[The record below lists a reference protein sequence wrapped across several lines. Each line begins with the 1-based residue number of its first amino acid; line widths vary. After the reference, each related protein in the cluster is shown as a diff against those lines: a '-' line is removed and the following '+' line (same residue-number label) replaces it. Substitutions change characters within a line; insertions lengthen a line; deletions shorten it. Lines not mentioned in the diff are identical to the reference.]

1 MSAAT
6 PIIAAA
12 TATGRLVEHLGVIA
26 AVLLAGFGVLAAG
39 RGELERARALAIGL
53 ALAATPVL
61 LVAAIW
67 DSPQLH
73 PFRHRPLIGAL
84 AILGGLA
91 VVAGLA
97 IVVWRRPQAFPLLAV
112 AALPFRVP
120 ISSGGE
126 TSNLLIPLYVVVAA
140 GTVAYIAR
148 ILRHPGAGE
157 PEAEAG
163 LVEWSL
169 VGLIGLYA
177 IQTTYSHDFTKALEQ
192 IVFFYVPFALLFVLL
207 RRVRWSPRLLLGCL
221 GVLVGLALVFVLV
234 GFVEYSRRE
243 LLLNPKVISSNMVE
257 SYFRVNSLFFDPN
270 IYGRFLAIVM
280 LLVASAMLWCGRRRD
295 VLVAAGCLAVL
306 WGGLMTSISQSSIAA
321 LLIGLGVLAA
331 LRWDTR
337 RTLAVALTL
346 VVAGG
351 AFVLI
356 AGSQIRVDLSSSK
369 GADQATTGRYDLI
382 RGGVDLF
389 AQRPL
394 TGYGAGSFAVEYR
407 SHQGSS
413 TDIAVS
419 ASHTIPIT
427 IAAEQGIL
435 GLALYVVLLV
445 ACLRRLFGADVRGS
459 PARVA
464 IATAFVA
471 LVLHTMAYADF
482 LEDPITWTLLGIGAA
497 LAGAPGRGLQGRTA
511 AVAELGAGGGA
522 GRGAGPGAAEPQVA

>member
-1 MSAAT
+1 M
-6 PIIAAA
+6 IAAA
-12 TATGRLVEHLGVIA
+12 TAGGRLAEHVGVIA
-26 AVLLAGFGVLAAG
+26 AVLLCGYAMLAAG
-39 RGELERARALAIGL
+39 RSELARPRALAMGL

-73 PFRHRPLIGAL
+73 PFRERPLLGAL
-84 AILGGLA
+84 AIVGGLA
-91 VVAGLA
+91 VVGALA
-97 IVVWRRPQAFPLLAV
+97 VVVSRRPQAFPLLAV

-120 ISSGGE
+120 ISSGGD

-140 GTVAYIAR
+140 GTIAHIAR
-148 ILRHPGAGE
+148 VLRESGAEDRRE
-157 PEAEAG
+157 PPAG
-163 LVEWSL
+163 LLEWSL
-169 VGLIGLYA
+169 AGLIGLYA
-177 IQTTYSHDFTKALEQ
+177 IQTTYSHDFTKGLEQ

-207 RRVRWSPRLLLGCL
+207 RRVQWSPRLLLGCL

-243 LLLNPKVISSNMVE
+243 LLLNPKVISANMVE

-280 LLVASAMLWCGRRRD
+280 LLVTTAMLWCRRRGD

-321 LLIGLGVLAA
+321 LLIGLGVVAA

-337 RTLAVALTL
+337 RTVAVALAL
-346 VVAGG
+346 LVAGG
-351 AFVLI
+351 AFVLV
-356 AGSQIRVDLSSSK
+356 AGRQIRVDLSSSK

-382 RGGVDLF
+382 KGGVDLF
-389 AQRPL
+389 EQRPL

-407 SHQGSS
+407 SREGSS
-413 TDIAVS
+413 TDSAVS

-427 IAAEQGIL
+427 IAAEQGIV
-435 GLALYVVLLV
+435 GLALYVILLV
-445 ACLRRLFGADVRGS
+445 ACLRRLFGGGVRGS
-459 PARVA
+459 PARIA

-482 LEDPITWTLLGIGAA
+482 LEDPITWTLLGAGAA
-497 LAGAPGRGLQGRTA
+497 LAGAAMRGGSSRA
-511 AVAELGAGGGA
+511 AALGDPGAGGSPGP
-522 GRGAGPGAAEPQVA
+522 GAGPGAAEPQVA

>member
-1 MSAAT
+1 M
-6 PIIAAA
+6 IAAA
-12 TATGRLVEHLGVIA
+12 TATGRLAEHLGVIA
-26 AVLLAGFGVLAAG
+26 AVLLAGFAVLAAG
-39 RGELERARALAIGL
+39 RPELERGRALAIGL

-73 PFRHRPLIGAL
+73 PFRQRPVIGAL
-84 AILGGLA
+84 AIVGGLA
-91 VVAGLA
+91 MICALAVV
-97 IVVWRRPQAFPLLAV
+97 VSRRPQAFPLLAV

-120 ISSGGE
+120 ISSGGD

-140 GTVAYIAR
+140 GTVAHIASVR
-148 ILRHPGAGE
+148 RKRGAAAWE
-157 PEAEAG
+157 PASG
-163 LVEWSL
+163 LLEWSL

-207 RRVRWSPRLLLGCL
+207 RRVRWSPRLLLACL

-234 GFVEYSRRE
+234 GFVEYHRRE
-243 LLLNPKVISSNMVE
+243 LLLNPKVISANMVE

-280 LLVASAMLWCGRRRD
+280 LLVTTAMLWCGRRRD

-337 RTLAVALTL
+337 RTLVVALAL
-346 VVAGG
+346 LVAGG
-351 AFVLI
+351 AFVLV
-356 AGSQIRVDLSSSK
+356 AGSKIRVDLSSSK
-369 GADQATTGRYDLI
+369 GADQATTGRYNLI
-382 RGGVDLF
+382 KGGVDLF
-389 AQRPL
+389 EQRPL

-407 SHQGSS
+407 SREGSS
-413 TDIAVS
+413 TDSAVS

-445 ACLRRLFGADVRGS
+445 ACLRRLFGAGVRGS
-459 PARVA
+459 PARIA
-464 IATAFVA
+464 IATAFAA

-497 LAGAPGRGLQGRTA
+497 LAAATPRATRARTSADATGVCGAS
-511 AVAELGAGGGA
+511 
-522 GRGAGPGAAEPQVA
+522 PGAAEPQVA